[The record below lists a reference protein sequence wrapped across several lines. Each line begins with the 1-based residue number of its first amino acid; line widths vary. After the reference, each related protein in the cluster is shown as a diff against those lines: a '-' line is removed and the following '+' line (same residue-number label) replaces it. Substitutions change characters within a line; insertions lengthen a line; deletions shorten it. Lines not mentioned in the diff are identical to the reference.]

1 MAIHSCKRSLIRSL
15 ALITLASVL
24 FVSGCWEK
32 TYSDPQMTAQST
44 EAVESTATP
53 TDYESVKER
62 LDKFTLD
69 INAYMKDHISEAS
82 VKTVTGTTPAG
93 NSAECIYTVSADGVY
108 RSLQMIR
115 EDSEKRVTDEYFDL
129 GDALFVAHSVVYTDN
144 TYEPTVKYYIT
155 DGIVYKLDRE
165 TSSLFTVAD
174 LNTQDKDQL
183 SVELDMYLSFDD
195 IVSIYG

>member
-1 MAIHSCKRSLIRSL
+1 
-15 ALITLASVL
+15 
-24 FVSGCWEK
+24 
-32 TYSDPQMTAQST
+32 
-44 EAVESTATP
+44 
-53 TDYESVKER
+53 
-62 LDKFTLD
+62 
-69 INAYMKDHISEAS
+69 
-82 VKTVTGTTPAG
+82 
-93 NSAECIYTVSADGVY
+93 
-108 RSLQMIR
+108 MIR